1 MTTIDTSTPRMDD
14 QPAQPK
20 TAAQTDAT
28 SETSAT
34 SSAAPEASAA
44 SAASV
49 AAGTDPA
56 NPAPAATAAAAS
68 SDAAADGTAR
78 KLPKFLRPSR
88 WAPITLMV
96 LALGVLWQIGAEQMP
111 YLLPPLQDIW
121 RTLSG
126 NPLFYVENAWI
137 TLQEALIGLVIAF
150 ACSSVLAIAISEVPL
165 IRRAVMPVAVVLN
178 VTPLVAIAPA
188 LVVAFGFGPE
198 PKLIVTALIC
208 FFPILINVAVGLRS
222 VPTPVLQFYRTV
234 NASRAEMLWHVR
246 VPSALPFLFAA
257 LKIVFPLSIVG
268 AVVAEMF
275 APGAA
280 EGLGTTISLAS
291 SNNQLQVIYASIAI
305 LALMGASLLA
315 IVNAVERRVLHWHE
329 THRHEPE

>member
-14 QPAQPK
+14 EPTPTDATVQSESAEQSEN
-20 TAAQTDAT
+20 TAMTDAT
-28 SETSAT
+28 SP
-34 SSAAPEASAA
+34 AAPETTAASEASA
-44 SAASV
+44 
-49 AAGTDPA
+49 
-56 NPAPAATAAAAS
+56 
-68 SDAAADGTAR
+68 R
-78 KLPKFLRPSR
+78 RLPKFLRPSR
-88 WAPITLMV
+88 WVPITLMV
-96 LALGVLWQIGAEQMP
+96 LVLGVLWQVGSENMP
-111 YLLPPLQDIW
+111 YLLPPLQDVW
-121 RTLSG
+121 RSLSG
-126 NPLFYVENAWI
+126 NPLFYIENAWI

-150 ACSSVLAIAISEVPL
+150 VCSSALAIAISEVPL

-222 VPTPVLQFYRTV
+222 VPTPVLHFYRTV
-234 NASRAEMLWHVR
+234 NASRAELLWYVR

-305 LALMGASLLA
+305 LALMGATLLA
-315 IVNAVERRVLHWHE
+315 IVTAVERRVLHWHD